1 MQKRRR
7 FAPAF
12 KAKVALEALAGEHT
26 LADLAAKHDIHPN
39 LVQQWK
45 RHARES
51 LPDLF
56 SGHAAAY
63 QHSREAEI
71 KVLQAKIGELTIEK
85 DFLVKAFGR

>member
-39 LVQQWK
+39 LTCPQWLYQLL
-45 RHARES
+45 RES
-51 LPDLF
+51 EVH
-56 SGHAAAY
+56 G
-63 QHSREAEI
+63 
-71 KVLQAKIGELTIEK
+71 
-85 DFLVKAFGR
+85 